1 MATLCAKQWY
11 ILDVAIHS
19 VATLCAKLRYILDVA
34 IHSVATPCA
43 KLRYILDVAIHSVA
57 TLCAKQ
63 WYILSVAI
71 QRMTYYS
78 ESLRNTAH
86 LTPLISVCYV
96 YAIDEFFAPCV
107 SPNVLAE
114 YVECVVDRVRQACI
128 PR

>member
-1 MATLCAKQWY
+1 MATLCAKQQY

-19 VATLCAKLRYILDVA
+19 VATLRAKQWYIL
-34 IHSVATPCA
+34 S
-43 KLRYILDVAIHSVA
+43 VAIHSVA

-71 QRMTYYS
+71 QRITYYS

-96 YAIDEFFAPCV
+96 YAID
-107 SPNVLAE
+107 
-114 YVECVVDRVRQACI
+114 
-128 PR
+128 